1 VEKYLGTFFPRS
13 NHYSGE
19 DWYLQLK
26 KRKDRFQKRLFRS
39 VILGAAF
46 IPMFIILGGFM
57 LNRATHIYANV
68 LVSFLFFAGYF
79 LSERFASR
87 LFYRISIGIIYTMV
101 LASAL
106 WALIPLYLIIIV
118 VFPILGIQ
126 LFGRREG
133 VILSLLFP
141 LSQIIVSQFF
151 NKSAFV
157 ANNPEYLVF
166 CLIAYAMVLVL
177 NLVIERHH
185 SHNLEHLINNILIDK
200 VTMLPAQKVLKSH
213 CSALD
218 NGLFVIVKIANFS
231 ELGLIFGYEL
241 SDTVLVHVA
250 RFLQELGLSMN
261 FTVYRL
267 RGHEFGILKPFG
279 FDDDGHTPEKASS
292 FLLTLNRKMENLVIN
307 WKDSHLTLYIVL
319 GGTVVHKANQE
330 EYLSQAD
337 LAVKE
342 GMETHVP
349 VVLYTEE
356 STVKDNVLNN
366 LSLYS
371 VLKDNL
377 DESSLQAYYQPIIDS
392 SSHEVIWYETLLRV
406 RDKDNHMSSPIPYLA
421 VAESTGLD
429 RHISDFVLEEACK
442 ALKLLKT
449 HISVNVSL
457 NDLKRPDF
465 LDKLVQFFPKN
476 EKGEGT
482 LILEILERQ
491 ELHTLDKCQR
501 FLQKARELGCLIAI
515 DDFGSGYS
523 NYSNLLDFPVDIIKI
538 DGALVQQIHK
548 NPRAEVLVNNIVEFS
563 KKLNLKVVAEYVDSM
578 DIADTL
584 RLAGVDF
591 LQGWL
596 FGKAEPLKVYSSE
609 TCETL

>member
-1 VEKYLGTFFPRS
+1 MENYLRTFFPGN

-39 VILGAAF
+39 IILGAAF
-46 IPMFIILGGFM
+46 IPWIVILAGLIFNKAAH
-57 LNRATHIYANV
+57 LYANIFIS
-68 LVSFLFFAGYF
+68 LLFFSGYL
-79 LSERFASR
+79 LSGRISSR
-87 LFYRISIGIIYTMV
+87 LFYRISICIIYFLV

-106 WALIPLYLIIIV
+106 WALIPLYLITIV

-133 VILSLLFP
+133 LFLSLLFP
-141 LSQIIVSQFF
+141 ASQVVVTLFF
-151 NKSAFV
+151 NKSTFIAQ
-157 ANNPEYLVF
+157 NPEYLVF
-166 CLIAYAMVLVL
+166 CLIAYTLVLIL
-177 NLVIERHH
+177 NLVIEKHH
-185 SHNLEHLINNILIDK
+185 SRNLEHLINNILIDK

-213 CSALD
+213 CSALE
-218 NGLFVIVKIANFS
+218 NGLFAIIKIANFA

-241 SDTVLVHVA
+241 SDTVLIHVA
-250 RFLQELGLSMN
+250 RFLQELGISMN

-267 RGHEFGILKPFG
+267 RGNEFGILKPLG
-279 FDDDGHTPEKASS
+279 PEHSTEVASS
-292 FLLTLNRKMENLVIN
+292 FLLSLNRKMENLIIN
-307 WKDSHLTLYIVL
+307 WKESHLTLYIVL
-319 GGTVVHKANQE
+319 GGTMVHKGNQ

-392 SSHEVIWYETLLRV
+392 STHEVIWYETLLRV
-406 RDKDNHMSSPIPYLA
+406 KEKDGVMSSPIPYLT

-442 ALKLLKT
+442 ALTLLKT

-465 LDKLVQFFPKN
+465 LDKLVAFFPKDD
-476 EKGEGT
+476 KGEGT

-491 ELHTLDKCQR
+491 ELHTLDKCQK
-501 FLQKARELGCLIAI
+501 FLLKARELGCLIAI

-563 KKLNLKVVAEYVDSM
+563 KKLNLKVVAEYVDTK

-591 LQGWL
+591 LQGWF
-596 FGKAEPLKVYSSE
+596 FGKAEPLNVHFNRV
-609 TCETL
+609 CETL